1 MEPVAIPQDL
11 SNRPQERAVESA
23 YMRYAKLETGAKYS
37 LASSGVADCEWSDL
51 GLEPA
56 DLALNDPS
64 PYGWPPLAEAIARRF
79 DVDPACVVIPGGGCS
94 FANHLAM
101 AVILTPGDEA
111 LIEDPTYE
119 LLASTASFLGARTV
133 AFPRSLDRGWRLD
146 PEDVRTRVTAA
157 TRAAIVT
164 NLHNP
169 TGAPAADSDLE
180 ALGRLVPV
188 LLVDEV
194 YRELSFDDAP
204 ARTAFREDGNIVVTS
219 SLTKA
224 YGLSGLR
231 CGWILAPAPL
241 AERMRRLNDLFGVK
255 PPHVAERIALKAFDR
270 LDVLRAR
277 AASLTG
283 PNRAAYKEFL
293 GEQPALEQT
302 LFVHATT
309 VFPKLRRGDGDGFV
323 RLLKDRFETSVAPG
337 SFFGAPDHIRIGLG
351 GDPAATRAA
360 LARLAEALEV
370 WEGSA
375 RSD

>member
-1 MEPVAIPQDL
+1 
-11 SNRPQERAVESA
+11 
-23 YMRYAKLETGAKYS
+23 MRYAKLETGAKYN

-51 GLEPA
+51 GLEPT

-64 PYGWPPLAEAIARRF
+64 PYGWRPLVETIASRF
-79 DVDPACVVIPGGGCS
+79 NVDPACVVIPGGGCS

-101 AVILTPGDEA
+101 AAILSPGDEV

-119 LLASTASFLGARTV
+119 LLTSTASFLGARTN

-146 PEDVRTRVTAA
+146 PEAVRAQVTPA

-169 TGAPAADSDLE
+169 SGAPAADSDVE
-180 ALGRLVPV
+180 ALADLVPI

-194 YRELSFDDAP
+194 YRELSFDAVS
-204 ARTAFREDGNIVVTS
+204 ARTAFREDGKIVVTS

-255 PPHVAERIALKAFDR
+255 SPHVAERMALTAFER
-270 LDVLRAR
+270 LDALRAR
-277 AASLTG
+277 AVAHAG
-283 PNRAAYKEFL
+283 PNRAAYTDL
-293 GEQPALEQT
+293 MGEHPALDQI
-302 LFVHATT
+302 LFDHATT
-309 VFPKLRRGDGDGFV
+309 VFPRLRRGDGDAFV
-323 RLLKDRFETSVAPG
+323 RWLKERFETSVAPG
-337 SFFGAPDHIRIGLG
+337 SFFGAPDYIRVGLG
-351 GDPAATRAA
+351 GEPAATREA